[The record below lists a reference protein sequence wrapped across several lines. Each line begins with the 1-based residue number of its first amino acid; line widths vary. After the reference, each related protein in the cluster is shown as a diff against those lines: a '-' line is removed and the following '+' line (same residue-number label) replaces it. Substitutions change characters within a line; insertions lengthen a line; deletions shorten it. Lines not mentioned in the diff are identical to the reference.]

1 VNLVDQVKMAGVVGA
16 GGAGFP
22 THVKVSAHVDT
33 VIANAAE
40 CEPLLASDKVL
51 MTRHMDDVMEGLS
64 LLKQATRANRA
75 VFATK
80 RPYTRV
86 IELAKRAARGAEI
99 YELED
104 FYPAGDEQILVKE
117 VTGRVVPETGIPLD
131 VGVVVQNVGTL
142 KAIVD
147 ATRGLPFTHRYV
159 TITGEVERPGVYFLP
174 VGTPTWWAVS
184 LAGGRFEDLMVLN
197 GGPMMGRVVTD
208 PHEGVTKTTSGFIC
222 LPHDNELAR
231 RYARDFSHWMK
242 IALSAC
248 TQCSRCTDLCPR
260 HLIGH
265 AIEPHK
271 AMRTV
276 AGGEITPVQTVMAAF
291 LCSQCGV
298 CELYACPMDLSP
310 RQVYSGL
317 KQELTR
323 QGARFPKTGDE
334 PTPRDSYDWT
344 KVPKH
349 RIMERLDIEKYDRHL
364 DLIRHKSMPP
374 MLNIALKQHVGA
386 PAIPVVGRG
395 TRVKAGDLIGEIP
408 KDALGARVHAP
419 VDGLVSVVEP
429 DRIILEV

>member
-1 VNLVDQVKMAGVVGA
+1 MSLADQVKSAGVVGA

-22 THVKVSAHVDT
+22 THVKVSARVDT

-51 MTRHMDDVMEGLS
+51 MTRHIADVMDGLR
-64 LLKQATRANRA
+64 LLKQATHAQRA

-80 RPYTRV
+80 KPYIRV
-86 IELAKRAARGAEI
+86 IELAHREAGGMEVF
-99 YELED
+99 ELDD

-117 VTGRVVPETGIPLD
+117 VTDRVVPETGIPLD

-142 KAIVD
+142 KAIMD
-147 ATRGLPFTHRYV
+147 ATGGRPFTHRYV
-159 TITGEVERPGVYFLP
+159 TITGEVERPGVYELP
-174 VGTPTWWAVS
+174 IGTPTWWAVG
-184 LAGGRFEDLMVLN
+184 LAGAGFKDMMVLN

-208 PHEGVTKTTSGFIC
+208 PNEGITKTTSGLIC
-222 LPHDNELAR
+222 LPRDNELAR
-231 RYARDFSHWMK
+231 RYARDTRHWLK

-265 AIEPHK
+265 EISPHK

-276 AGGEITPVQTVMAAF
+276 AGGEITPMDTVMAAF

-310 RQVYSGL
+310 RQVYSVL
-317 KQELTR
+317 RRELVA
-323 QGARFPKTGDE
+323 QGAAFPKTGE
-334 PTPRDSYDWT
+334 SPVPRDSYAWT

-349 RIMERLDIEKYDRHL
+349 RIMERLDIEKYDRKL
-364 DLIRHKSMPP
+364 ELIRHKSLPP
-374 MLNIALKQHVGA
+374 MLNIAMKQHVGA
-386 PAIPVVGRG
+386 PAVPVVGRG
-395 TRVKAGDLIGEIP
+395 MRVKAGELIGEIP
-408 KDALGARVHAP
+408 ANALGARVHAP
-419 VDGLVSVVEP
+419 VDGLVSVV
-429 DRIILEV
+429 DKTGIILEV